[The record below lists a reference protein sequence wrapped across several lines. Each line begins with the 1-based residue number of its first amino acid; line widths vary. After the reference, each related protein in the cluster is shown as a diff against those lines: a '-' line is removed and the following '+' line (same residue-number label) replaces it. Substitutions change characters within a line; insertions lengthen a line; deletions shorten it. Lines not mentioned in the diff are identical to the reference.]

1 MEWSFLMENALSRWG
16 ESPVLVAIGACTG
29 LLFGLGAQRS
39 RLCTRAAVLECCEGR
54 PGMRLA
60 IWALAWGVAL
70 AGAQFLVAAGAL
82 QPLKS
87 RFMDGTGSLSGALL
101 GGLLFGA
108 GMVFTRGCASRLLVL
123 GASGN
128 LRAWVSGLVFAM
140 VVQSSI
146 SGWLAPARRAIA
158 SGWLV
163 DGGASRDLL
172 QAVGLPWQAG
182 LALACLTLAGA
193 LWFFLQQRERRT
205 GLLMATL
212 TCGLALTA
220 AWGLTQ
226 AVASHS
232 FEVVTIQSLS
242 YSNAAAEWLM
252 RFLGHAAAPAWGFE
266 AGLVPG
272 TFAGA
277 LLGALW
283 GREFR
288 IEGFQAEHKLL
299 RYIGG
304 AALMGFGAV
313 LAAGCTVGAGLGGS
327 AIFALTAWLT
337 LVAIWAGA
345 ALCWRLHRMMGWQ
358 V

>member
-1 MEWSFLMENALSRWG
+1 MDFSLLMESALTRWG
-16 ESPVLVAIGACTG
+16 EPAVLLAIGASTG
-29 LLFGLGAQRS
+29 LLFGLAAQRS
-39 RLCTRAAVLECCEGR
+39 RMCTRAAVLECCEGR

-60 IWALAWGVAL
+60 IWVLTLGVAL
-70 AGAQFLVAAGAL
+70 AGAQLLVAAGAL

-158 SGWLV
+158 NGWLV

-172 QAVGLPWQAG
+172 QAVGLPRQAG
-182 LALACLTLAGA
+182 IALACLTLAGA
-193 LWFFLQQRERRT
+193 LWFFIKQRERRP
-205 GLLMATL
+205 GLLIGAL
-212 TCGLALTA
+212 ACGLALTA

-226 AVASHS
+226 AVASQS

-242 YSNAAAEWLM
+242 YSNASAEWMM
-252 RFLGHAAAPAWGFE
+252 RFLGHAGAPAWGFE
-266 AGLVPG
+266 AGLIPG

-288 IEGFQAEHKLL
+288 IEGFQAEHHVL
-299 RYIGG
+299 RYVSG

-313 LAAGCTVGAGLGGS
+313 LAGGCTVGAGLGGS

-337 LVAIWAGA
+337 LLAIWVGA
-345 ALCWRLHRMMGWQ
+345 ALSWWLHRALGWQ
-358 V
+358 A

>member
-1 MEWSFLMENALSRWG
+1 MEWSLLMENALTRWG
-16 ESPVLVAIGACTG
+16 ESPVLIAVGACTG

-54 PGMRLA
+54 PGMRTA
-60 IWALAWGVAL
+60 IWALALGMAL
-70 AGAQFLVAAGAL
+70 VGAQLLVAAGAL

-87 RFMDGTGSLSGALL
+87 RFMDNTGSLSGALL
-101 GGLLFGA
+101 GGLLFGV

-163 DGGASRDLL
+163 DGGVGRDLL
-172 QAVGLPWQAG
+172 QAAGLPRQVG
-182 LALACLTLAGA
+182 LALAILTLAGA
-193 LWFFLQQRERRT
+193 LWFFLKQRQWRT
-205 GLLMATL
+205 GQLIAALA
-212 TCGLALTA
+212 CGLALTA

-226 AVASHS
+226 SVASHS

-242 YSNAAAEWLM
+242 YSNASAEWLM
-252 RFLGHAAAPAWGFE
+252 RFLGHAGAPAWGFE
-266 AGLVPG
+266 AGLIPG

-313 LAAGCTVGAGLGGS
+313 LAGGCTVGAGLGGS

-337 LVAIWAGA
+337 LLGIWAGA
-345 ALCWRLHRMMGWQ
+345 ALNWRLHRMLGGQ
-358 V
+358 A

>member
-1 MEWSFLMENALSRWG
+1 MEWSSLMETALTQWG
-16 ESPVLVAIGACTG
+16 ESALLVAIGACTG
-29 LLFGLGAQRS
+29 LLFGLGAPRS
-39 RLCTRAAVLECCEGR
+39 RLCTRAAVLDCCEGR

-60 IWALAWGVAL
+60 IWALALGGVM
-70 AGAQFLVAAGAL
+70 AGAQLLVAAGAL

-87 RFMDGTGSLSGALL
+87 RFMDATGSVSGALL
-101 GGLLFGA
+101 GGLFFGA
-108 GMVFTRGCASRLLVL
+108 GMVLTRGCASRLLVL

-140 VVQSSI
+140 VVQASM

-158 SGWLV
+158 SWWLV
-163 DGGASRDLL
+163 DGGPSRDLL
-172 QAVGLPWQAG
+172 QTLGLPPQVG
-182 LALACLTLAGA
+182 LALAGLTLAGA
-193 LWFFLQQRERRT
+193 LWFFFRQKERRS
-205 GLLMATL
+205 GLLVAAGA
-212 TCGLALTA
+212 CGLALTA

-226 AVASHS
+226 AVASQS

-242 YSNAAAEWLM
+242 YSNASAEWLM
-252 RFLGHAAAPAWGFE
+252 RLLGHAAAPAWGFE

-272 TFAGA
+272 TLAGA

-299 RYIGG
+299 RYVSG
-304 AALMGFGAV
+304 AVLMGFGAV
-313 LAAGCTVGAGLGGS
+313 LAGGCTVGAGLGGS
-327 AIFALTAWLT
+327 AVFALTAWLT
-337 LVAIWAGA
+337 LLGIWAGG
-345 ALCWRLHRMMGWQ
+345 ALSWRLHRVLGWP

>member
-1 MEWSFLMENALSRWG
+1 MEWSQLMESALTRWG

-60 IWALAWGVAL
+60 IWALTLGVAL
-70 AGAQFLVAAGAL
+70 VGAQLLVAAGAL

-87 RFMDGTGSLSGALL
+87 RFMDNTGSLSGALL
-101 GGLLFGA
+101 GGLFFGA
-108 GMVFTRGCASRLLVL
+108 GMVLTRGCASRLLVL

-128 LRAWVSGLVFAM
+128 LRAWVSGLVFAI

-158 SGWLV
+158 SGWLI

-172 QAVGLPWQAG
+172 QAAGLPRQVG
-182 LALACLTLAGA
+182 IALACLTLAGA
-193 LWFFLQQRERRT
+193 LWFFLKQRERRT
-205 GLLMATL
+205 GLLIAAL
-212 TCGLALTA
+212 ACGLSLTA

-226 AVASHS
+226 SVARHS

-252 RFLGHAAAPAWGFE
+252 RLLGHAGAPAWGFE

-277 LLGALW
+277 LLGALL

-288 IEGFQAEHKLL
+288 IEGFQAEHQLL

-304 AALMGFGAV
+304 AGLMGFGAV
-313 LAAGCTVGAGLGGS
+313 LAGGCTVGAGLGGS
-327 AIFALTAWLT
+327 AIFALTAWVT
-337 LVAIWAGA
+337 LLGIWGGA
-345 ALCWRLHRMMGWQ
+345 ALSWRLHRVLGWQ